1 MDSNF
6 GTKAGTIGG
15 TLIGIFCNLHKEDI
29 AKTITLAG
37 LGAIVSFLV
46 SISMKAIY
54 RWFKK

>member
-6 GTKAGTIGG
+6 STKAGTIGG
-15 TLIGIFCNLHKEDI
+15 TLISIFCNLHQEDI

-46 SISMKAIY
+46 SITMKAIY

>member
-1 MDSNF
+1 MEANQS
-6 GTKAGTIGG
+6 TKAGTIGG
-15 TLIGIFCNLHKEDI
+15 TLVSIFCNLHQEDI

-46 SISMKAIY
+46 SILMKAIY

>member
-1 MDSNF
+1 MEANHS
-6 GTKAGTIGG
+6 TKAGTIGG
-15 TLIGIFCNLHKEDI
+15 TLVSIFCNLHKEDI

-46 SISMKAIY
+46 SVTLKIIF

>member
-15 TLIGIFCNLHKEDI
+15 TLISIFCNLHQEDI

-46 SISMKAIY
+46 SITMKAIY

>member
-15 TLIGIFCNLHKEDI
+15 TLISIFCNLHKEDV

-46 SISMKAIY
+46 SILMKTIY

>member
-15 TLIGIFCNLHKEDI
+15 TLTGIFCNLHQEDI
-29 AKTITLAG
+29 AKTIVLAG

-46 SISMKAIY
+46 SIAMKVIF

>member
-1 MDSNF
+1 MEADDS
-6 GTKAGTIGG
+6 TKAGTIGG
-15 TLIGIFCNLHKEDI
+15 TLVSIFCNLHKEDI

-46 SISMKAIY
+46 SITMKTIY

>member
-1 MDSNF
+1 MEANDS
-6 GTKAGTIGG
+6 TKAGTIGG
-15 TLIGIFCNLHKEDI
+15 TLISIFCNLQKEDI

-46 SISMKAIY
+46 SILMKVLY

>member
-6 GTKAGTIGG
+6 GTKASTIGG
-15 TLIGIFCNLHKEDI
+15 TLLSIFCNLHKEDI
-29 AKTITLAG
+29 AKTITLVG